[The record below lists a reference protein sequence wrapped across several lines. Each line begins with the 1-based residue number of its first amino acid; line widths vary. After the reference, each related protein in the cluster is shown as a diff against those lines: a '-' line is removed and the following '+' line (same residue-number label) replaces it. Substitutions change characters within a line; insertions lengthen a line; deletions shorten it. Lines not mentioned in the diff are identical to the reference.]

1 MALPK
6 IESYPMPG
14 EAEFPVNKVNW
25 TADPQRAVLL
35 IHDMQNYFVNA
46 FAARDQSPIS
56 ELLEHTRQLRDY
68 CHEQSIPVV
77 YSAQPGGQTPEQR
90 GLQLDFWGNGIDGGP
105 DQKRIVPELE
115 PDEQDILMT
124 KWRYSAFQ
132 KTDLAEMM
140 SRQGRDQLMICGIY
154 AHIGCLMTSCEA
166 FMQDI
171 QAFLIGDAVADFSQ
185 QKHRMALEYA
195 AERCAV
201 TITTDCLLKQLG
213 ATEAVDGVRVGMQT
227 ESAQPLTEVTHSGD
241 NTMGTDY
248 SAPSSGAS
256 EAAAVSEQ
264 PEYTVQL
271 NRIRTQVAAMLG
283 EQPEHITDTDDLVQQ
298 WGLDSIRIMTLSEQW
313 RREGSEVSFM
323 ELAEQPV
330 LSVWARLLYS
340 RSEQVLPNGDYL

>member
-6 IESYPMPG
+6 IQSYPMPVK
-14 EAEFPVNKVNW
+14 AEFPVNKVNW

-35 IHDMQNYFVNA
+35 IHDMQQYFVHA
-46 FAARDQSPIS
+46 FAGRDQSPVS
-56 ELLEHTRQLRDY
+56 ELLSHIQQLREY
-68 CHEQSIPVV
+68 CHEHGIPVI

-115 PDEQDILMT
+115 PDERDILMT

-132 KTDLAEMM
+132 KTELADMM
-140 SRQGRDQLMICGIY
+140 SCHGRDQLMICGIY

-185 QKHRMALEYA
+185 EQHRMALQYA

-201 TITTDCLLKQLG
+201 TITTGQLLEQLDTAG
-213 ATEAVDGVRVGMQT
+213 SRNTAASADTAAVADGT
-227 ESAQPLTEVTHSGD
+227 AAQS
-241 NTMGTDY
+241 
-248 SAPSSGAS
+248 
-256 EAAAVSEQ
+256 AAAALSAESQPSDPSGQQSGSVHEQ
-264 PEYTVQL
+264 EYTAQL
-271 NRIRTQVAAMLG
+271 NRIRDKVAAMLG
-283 EQPEHITDTDDLVQQ
+283 ERPERLTDEDDLVQL

-313 RREGSEVSFM
+313 RREGMEVSFM

-330 LSVWARLLYS
+330 LSAWARLLCS
-340 RSEQVLPNGDYL
+340 RNPQVLPNGDYF